1 MSHGQPTSI
10 SADERAAASA
20 ATSDSPPPMAL
31 RRWCAVQYRSAFFC
45 NQSVSSNGTSERVGS
60 VSINFTH
67 SEEFLRTSRC
77 PDSSSLRRHTHSA
90 TFVSTSGAQVPFP
103 ETNAVAL
110 VVLLELPTATLPVVV
125 AFVEFCTK
133 RPPSKSTVF
142 PANCM
147 LPEVSGKLHSSG
159 DRS

>member
-1 MSHGQPTSI
+1 MPRQLLPQT
-10 SADERAAASA
+10 
-20 ATSDSPPPMAL
+20 
-31 RRWCAVQYRSAFFC
+31 
-45 NQSVSSNGTSERVGS
+45 
-60 VSINFTH
+60 
-67 SEEFLRTSRC
+67 
-77 PDSSSLRRHTHSA
+77 HTHSA